1 MKDIEEY
8 EFWEEMAQGVLNT
21 KEEVSTGIKELKSN
35 LESLRNNTLIAMLV
49 INIIWM
55 VLLIS
60 FNHLK
65 YFESIGITQSAL
77 PVLFAVL
84 FFGILVVQFVCLIM
98 HRIETMVHVLAR
110 I

>member
-8 EFWEEMAQGVLNT
+8 EFWEKMAQGVLNT
-21 KEEVSTGIKELKSN
+21 KEEHSTGIKELKSN
-35 LESLRNNTLIAMLV
+35 LEGLRNNTLIAMLV
-49 INIIWM
+49 INTIWM
-55 VLLIS
+55 VLLLS

-65 YFESIGITQSAL
+65 YFEPIGITQSAL
-77 PVLFAVL
+77 PVLFAVF
-84 FFGILVVQFVCLIM
+84 FFGILVVQFACLIV

>member
-1 MKDIEEY
+1 
-8 EFWEEMAQGVLNT
+8 MAQGVLNT
-21 KEEVSTGIKELKSN
+21 KKEVSTGIKELKSN
-35 LESLRNNTLIAMLV
+35 LEGLRNNTLIAMLV

-55 VLLIS
+55 VLLLS
-60 FNHLK
+60 FNYLQ
-65 YFESIGITQSAL
+65 YFKSIGITQSAL
-77 PVLFAVL
+77 PVLFAVF